1 MVMRKWVAFILLA
14 VFLFPT
20 AFAQGC
26 ASRCAFPSAMQQDV
40 QALVMEHDRSSM
52 GDHCKTEKQAEAC
65 PFAAV
70 CNFANLFVLNVLS
83 V

>member
-1 MVMRKWVAFILLA
+1 
-14 VFLFPT
+14 
-20 AFAQGC
+20 
-26 ASRCAFPSAMQQDV
+26 MQQDV

-70 CNFANLFVLNVLS
+70 CNFANLFVLNVLPVQFTPTPPTVAPEFFTADFVS
-83 V
+83 VIYPPALRPPTL